1 MDWLIE
7 LLMATAVAFGG
18 SGGGEPFE
26 APEVEGSDEVTTE
39 EVTTEQADL
48 AGLAEQIVAH
58 LQSVMGIA
66 SEDAEEGLTTAQDA
80 VTNGLNQ
87 AQSALEQAAEAAG
100 QGGDGE
106 DTDADGGP
114 PFEPPVPSEVGPAGG
129 IPGPGGP

>member
-7 LLMATAVAFGG
+7 LLAATAVAFGG
-18 SGGGEPFE
+18 SGGGEPPE
-26 APEVEGSDEVTTE
+26 APEVQGSDEVTTA
-39 EVTTEQADL
+39 QADL
-48 AGLAEQIVAH
+48 AGLAEQIVLH
-58 LQSVMGIA
+58 LQSVALIA
-66 SEDAEEGLTTAQDA
+66 NEDAADGLTTAQDA

-106 DTDADGGP
+106 DADADGGP